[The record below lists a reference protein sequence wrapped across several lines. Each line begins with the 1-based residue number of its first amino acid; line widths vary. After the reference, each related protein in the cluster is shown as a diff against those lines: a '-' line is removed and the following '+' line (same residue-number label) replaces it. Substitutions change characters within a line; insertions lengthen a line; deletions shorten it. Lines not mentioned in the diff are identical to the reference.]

1 MAKTL
6 RPLILLAVLLLPVT
20 PFLASTDRQN
30 HKEIHVIDGRVY
42 WDVDAGI
49 ELGVWEAI
57 GVLQEALERR
67 APAWAQYRWQDSRGR
82 EHSLAEYIWDVADT
96 QMIGVNPRVLLV
108 TAGMALD
115 WQVPKGK
122 DLPRAISEV
131 GVTLTQHERAF
142 SFDEAL
148 RARYPQVANAG
159 SYALYAFFGYDRE
172 KLHAWRQTY
181 EELFGRG
188 ALILAATPTPNATPR
203 PFMARP
209 FAQPPAPTPFY
220 TIYSFLDHN
229 APYIYDEPTLT
240 RFDGLVLDT
249 QGGCVGGKSCYS
261 GHEGLDYTTGR
272 DYPAVQPP
280 VYAVGDGVVTR
291 IITSCGQVEV
301 LHEDEQVVSVYM
313 HMENIQVARNQRVD
327 TDTLLGY
334 TGNVANGVN
343 CRSTGPHLHFH
354 TRFQHDRRAFLE
366 PFGWWDA
373 AGDPDPLEDYR
384 EDGWS
389 GSWWLW
395 RGDEAGD
402 GYLVVDNRESQ
413 AQLFYPHYDERGQ
426 QTWWYDAAGYGN
438 ASWWTYSVTDE
449 NDSTNWGIW
458 GAQIETSGL
467 YCLSAYWPRRPQN
480 TTTAQ
485 YRIFS
490 QAQGLLPPA
499 VVVNQRE
506 QGDTWVPLGEYALAR
521 GPSVVILTDFVGPN
535 GTAQERVYF
544 DAVKWAPG
552 PCATPT
558 ATPTVTATPP
568 PPPTATPTPTATPA
582 PSGFFLTGP
591 YQFTISLPGGQQY
604 GNHVLSFTQPDGAA
618 FAGIVVYTD
627 YWRTMFRDAASLG
640 LNPSLHGGSSPWD
653 HGAGWYCRTSGWGED
668 AGACDFA
675 AAALGQAFL
684 TPRPL
689 SYWNRNGWPGSLVY
703 SALGVE
709 SYPCCEWPPVTA
721 NLTVYYIW
729 NGVPPTPTPTPT
741 PTCPCPFICGRTVSS
756 NQPALPRLFR
766 AASQVA
772 DLTEFAPLLY
782 QVRDNLMAQSQEGRR
797 YIGLFNQHS
806 AEIASILLSDDALY
820 DQAYATMKMFEPGLR
835 ALAEGRGEEVTITA
849 EQVQAAQA
857 FLDALLP
864 KASAALQEAIRAERA
879 RRPLEDMVGMTM
891 KEAWNHVNR

>member
-6 RPLILLAVLLLPVT
+6 RPLLLLAVLLLPVT
-20 PFLASTDRQN
+20 PFLASTERQN
-30 HKEIHVIDGRVY
+30 HKEIHVIDGGVY
-42 WDVDAGI
+42 WDVNAGI
-49 ELGVWEAI
+49 ELGVWETI

-82 EHSLAEYIWDVADT
+82 EHSLAEYIWDAAHT

-142 SFDEAL
+142 RFDEAL

-280 VYAVGDGVVTR
+280 VYAVGDGVVTA
-291 IITSCGQVEV
+291 IFEPCGQVEV

-354 TRFQHDRRAFLE
+354 AYFQHDQLAFLE

-413 AQLFYPHYDERGQ
+413 AQLFYLSS
-426 QTWWYDAAGYGN
+426 WWYDAAGYGN

-490 QAQGLLPPA
+490 QAQGLLSPA

-558 ATPTVTATPP
+558 PTPTATPTATPSP
-568 PPPTATPTPTATPA
+568 TPTPTSTPTATPTPWPTPPPNLTPGPGEHLAQCNFSLSVSQGAEATHWCGRA
-582 PSGFFLTGP
+582 STTSRAAFLSWSGTYTRPGP
-591 YQFTISLPGGQQY
+591 FAGAVLRVLRSGPEVGIFNAYDLAYEKYDPG
-604 GNHVLSFTQPDGAA
+604 PDG
-618 FAGIVVYTD
+618 
-627 YWRTMFRDAASLG
+627 
-640 LNPSLHGGSSPWD
+640 GS
-653 HGAGWYCRTSGWGED
+653 GTWGETVEIPD
-668 AGACDFA
+668 AVWGMGAEGDNVP
-675 AAALGQAFL
+675 G
-684 TPRPL
+684 PL
-689 SYWNRNGWPGSLVY
+689 IWLVSNCFWGVCGSAQV
-703 SALGVE
+703 SGV
-709 SYPCCEWPPVTA
+709 
-721 NLTVYYIW
+721 LYYIA
-729 NGVPPTPTPTPT
+729 PDSTPTPTPT
-741 PTCPCPFICGRTVSS
+741 PTSPSGWSPAEQVLM
-756 NQPALPRLFR
+756 QDEPALRR
-766 AASQVA
+766 AAFS
-772 DLTEFAPLLY
+772 D
-782 QVRDNLMAQSQEGRR
+782 
-797 YIGLFNQHS
+797 
-806 AEIASILLSDDALY
+806 LLSRIR
-820 DQAYATMKMFEPGLR
+820 DQVLLAEPKGKAYVQMVYHHAPEITRLLAEDEGLR
-835 ALAEGRGEEVTITA
+835 AEVKTLVLEVQPLLEAIIADQPSQQGHRLSEAWIEKALRVLEEVERRASPELKREIQWWK
-849 EQVQAAQA
+849 ER
-857 FLDALLP
+857 LP
-864 KASAALQEAIRAERA
+864 EFVGKTG
-879 RRPLEDMVGMTM
+879 LEIWEMLPV
-891 KEAWNHVNR
+891 RSR